1 MKLKE
6 QLENCY
12 RFLGIEDDE
21 TCDNLAEFL
30 IFPDIQIIDK
40 KEITFL
46 AGAEKVNSLIASPL
60 QLPENF
66 ISSKSNIKYSPLLYF
81 IFSDL
86 SPLIEGNEK
95 LFKQALKYIKEHVKD
110 IEPKLPENWKSL
122 LLSNRFRTKATL
134 MNRLR
139 QAINNIIT
147 ESIDKKLSIP
157 IKLSPTHIEQI
168 LPKLE
173 LKYYDRLYFKKLAKN
188 YDNSSR
194 APKDNSDETGG
205 LNKDNPILNPHD
217 DCVVIHPESDD
228 EEDEEEKIDID
239 LEIYLPPI
247 AKHYRSIFQ
256 GDYNLVRELDLSV
269 MPYIMNYIEDKHGA
283 KYREYLE
290 ILLILGIHNFLLSHI
305 NYSGRSLFV
314 SLDYNN
320 AKEIS
325 RSPLKSIFIRKSKE
339 MQIDLGTDFPD
350 NFDFDIFRKDKNE
363 IIKFC
368 SSNFSC
374 KILKPLFYEVK
385 DSWAT
390 YQSPS
395 RKLINAI
402 WKLHYDKLQ
411 EFKILKILKSPPRVT
426 SPGDYYG
433 GIKSNPNCIN
443 LSRLQSISELKHPLI
458 EQLRVLTL
466 AAWRGQNNTKFIR
479 LGEKVIIKEK
489 SYLRLPLVTP
499 DEIGKSENIK
509 VKNKIEEARNTRDTR
524 ILIAA
529 IITNWHS
536 LNVNDFVNLL
546 NLSGIAMGHVNDYRE
561 RSDINISN
569 IIQRL
574 RQIINSFFLY
584 AKK

>member
-86 SPLIEGNEK
+86 TPSIEGNEQ
-95 LFKQALKYIKEHVKD
+95 LFKQALRYIQEFVKD
-110 IEPKLPENWKSL
+110 IEPELPKNWKNL

-139 QAINNIIT
+139 QALKNIIK
-147 ESIDKKLSIP
+147 ECQDNKLTIP
-157 IKLSPTHIEQI
+157 SKLYPSHIESV

-173 LKYYDRLYFKKLAKN
+173 LKYYDKLYFRKLSKN
-188 YDNSSR
+188 YNNSSR
-194 APKDNSDETGG
+194 DTKDKSDETDGS
-205 LNKDNPILNPHD
+205 NKDYSTLNPYD
-217 DCVVIHPESDD
+217 GSVVAPPESDD
-228 EEDEEEKIDID
+228 EEDEKNIDID

-247 AKHYRSIFQ
+247 VKHYRPSFQ
-256 GDYNLVRELDLSV
+256 GDYNLLRELDLSI
-269 MPYIMNYIEDKHGA
+269 MPYLMNYIEVKHGA

-290 ILLILGIHNFLLSHI
+290 ILLILGIHSFKLSHMK
-305 NYSGRSLFV
+305 YSGRSLFV
-314 SLDYNN
+314 SLEYNN

-325 RSPLKSIFIRKSKE
+325 RSTLKSIFIRKSKE

-350 NFDFDIFRKDKNE
+350 NFAFNVFSKDKNE

-402 WKLHYDKLQ
+402 WKHHYDKLK
-411 EFKILKILKSPPRVT
+411 EFKILQTLKFPPRVT

-433 GIKSNPNCIN
+433 GIKSNPNCIH

-466 AAWRGQNNTKFIR
+466 AAWRGQDNTKFIR
-479 LGEKVIIKEK
+479 LGNKVIIKEK